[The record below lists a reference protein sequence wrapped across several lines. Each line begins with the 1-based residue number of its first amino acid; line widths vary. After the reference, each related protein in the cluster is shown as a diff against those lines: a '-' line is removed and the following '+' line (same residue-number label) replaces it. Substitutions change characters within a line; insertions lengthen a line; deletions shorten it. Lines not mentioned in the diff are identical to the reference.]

1 MIPKAVGVRWTR
13 RIGCLVQATK
23 KAAEAAAK
31 KVQEDLEAVI
41 ARHEADVGEWEAS
54 MANGNQQLSCRQQH
68 LEVHTMFAHPACC
81 AHDGHMCVSSCL
93 STR

>member
-1 MIPKAVGVRWTR
+1 M
-13 RIGCLVQATK
+13 QATK

-54 MANGNQQLSCRQQH
+54 MADGNQQLARRQQH
-68 LEVHTMFAHPACC
+68 LEVSSMFGSSDCC
-81 AHDGHMCVSSCL
+81 SRDEHLVK
-93 STR
+93 